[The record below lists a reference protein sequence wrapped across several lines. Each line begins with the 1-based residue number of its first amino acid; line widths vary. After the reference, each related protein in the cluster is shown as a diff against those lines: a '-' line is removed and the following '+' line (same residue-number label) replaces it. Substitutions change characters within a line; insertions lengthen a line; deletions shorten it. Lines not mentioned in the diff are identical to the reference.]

1 MLLLTCLVLASAGCQ
16 AVVEADASAE
26 VRVAVIPPGFTSP
39 FHVAIKEGA
48 VAAAGDKGWQVD
60 VVAAE
65 REGDFAGQV
74 AVVEQELQ
82 KGVSAIAVNPIDARA
97 IVTAVNSA
105 NDLNIPIFMHNTITP
120 VGEGE
125 ITEYIG
131 YDQWSGAAKLGQY
144 TCGMLNGK
152 GKVFILM
159 GIPGFH
165 ANRRTQGYVWALE
178 KWCPDVIVVGQQTA
192 EWEREKAF
200 NIASAALQQHPE
212 IDLFFGNSDEM
223 GIGACLAA
231 ESMGRTI
238 NKDIWCI
245 AIDGND
251 VTLDLIQEGKM
262 TATLGVYPQKMGAIV
277 IEQMAKVLNGQEVP
291 YILEMPSTIVDRTNL
306 DAYRSGNTWVPPRKG
321 TPEQDNGEPSGV
333 FSNW

>member
-1 MLLLTCLVLASAGCQ
+1 
-16 AVVEADASAE
+16 
-26 VRVAVIPPGFTSP
+26 
-39 FHVAIKEGA
+39 
-48 VAAAGDKGWQVD
+48 
-60 VVAAE
+60 
-65 REGDFAGQV
+65 
-74 AVVEQELQ
+74 
-82 KGVSAIAVNPIDARA
+82 VNPIDARA
-97 IVTAVNSA
+97 IVTAVKRA
-105 NDLNIPIFMHNTITP
+105 NDLDIPIFMHNTITP
-120 VGEGE
+120 VGDGE
-125 ITEYIG
+125 VTEYIG

-144 TCGMLNGK
+144 TCGMLNSEGE
-152 GKVFILM
+152 VFILM

-165 ANRRTQGYVWALE
+165 TNRRTQGYVWALE
-178 KWCPDVIVVGQQTA
+178 KWCPDVTVVGQQTA

-238 NKDIWCI
+238 NEDVWCI